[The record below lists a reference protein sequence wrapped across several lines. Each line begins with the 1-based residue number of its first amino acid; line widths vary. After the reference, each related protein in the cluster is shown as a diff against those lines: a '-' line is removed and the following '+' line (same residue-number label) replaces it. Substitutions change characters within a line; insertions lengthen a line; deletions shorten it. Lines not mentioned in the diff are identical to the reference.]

1 MTKPYFIQR
10 SFGHVFSVRFEALMM
25 KKLRCN
31 FYNKQIIT
39 HDNGKV
45 QSHDQE
51 ESNASLKLE
60 NGREKYVQK
69 VAETK
74 HGFVK

>member
-1 MTKPYFIQR
+1 
-10 SFGHVFSVRFEALMM
+10 MM

-51 ESNASLKLE
+51 ESNASLKFE

>member
-1 MTKPYFIQR
+1 
-10 SFGHVFSVRFEALMM
+10 MM
-25 KKLRCN
+25 KKLRYN

-51 ESNASLKLE
+51 ESNSSLKLE
-60 NGREKYVQK
+60 NGLDKYVQN

-74 HGFVK
+74 YGFVK